1 MPSNERHGMEIS
13 ILIQGFII
21 FCSFIQA
28 FLISSFLMQFFE
40 TKHKAKK
47 ITLRK
52 IECVAFIFISLQLE
66 SVLQIGDVVITI
78 FIFWILFCF
87 SNKYLLGSKIQHGI
101 FIFIE
106 LLLIPLININFLQI
120 ILLVTD
126 MSVEEYLD
134 INNPYYLA
142 GIVIATIIYYCVSKL
157 FLKFKGDLA
166 IFLNKKYF
174 IIYTLIA
181 IYSLLVESIIFYF
194 LQKNVQI
201 NNYHIGL
208 LFISWGAV
216 GIDIYIVFTMCKIS
230 RQRNQEERIKMLQF
244 QNKCQEQQL
253 NEIRHSEKRI
263 QRLRHDYGNML
274 ANIEELVRNRNID
287 ECMTYLK
294 KANNYYMRDSHDYIC
309 SGNSILDATL
319 NSKLSICN
327 EKGIEVSSCIIGDFS
342 NIDGFMISII
352 LFNLLDNAIEASQK
366 IIKRKIK
373 VELKIKGEYFSC
385 IIKNKI
391 EQSVLQVNHDLK
403 TDKADKKLHGFGI
416 KHVEEL
422 VEKSDGLIEYFESAQ
437 YFCVH
442 IMLPLERINNNE
454 LG

>member
-1 MPSNERHGMEIS
+1 
-13 ILIQGFII
+13 
-21 FCSFIQA
+21 
-28 FLISSFLMQFFE
+28 MQFFE
-40 TKHKAKK
+40 AKHKAKK

-52 IECVAFIFISLQLE
+52 IECVALIFISLQLE
-66 SVLQIGDVVITI
+66 SVLQIGDIVITL
-78 FIFWILFCF
+78 FIFGILFYF
-87 SNKYLLGSKIQHGI
+87 SNKYLLGSKIQHSI

-126 MSVEEYLD
+126 VSVEEYLD
-134 INNPYYLA
+134 INNSFYLA
-142 GIVIATIIYYCVSKL
+142 GIVIVTIIYYCVSKL
-157 FLKFKGDLA
+157 LLKFKGDLE

-174 IIYTLIA
+174 IIYTLIL
-181 IYSLLVESIIFYF
+181 IYSLLVESTIFYS

-230 RQRNQEERIKMLQF
+230 KQRNQEERIKMLQF

-253 NEIRHSEKRI
+253 NEIRRSEKRI

-274 ANIEELVRNRNID
+274 INIEELVRSQKID

-294 KANNYYMRDSHDYIC
+294 KVNNYYMRDTHDYIC
-309 SGNSILDATL
+309 SGNSVLDATL

-366 IIKRKIK
+366 VTKRKIK

-385 IIKNKI
+385 IIKNRI

-403 TDKADKKLHGFGI
+403 TDKVDKKLHGFGI

-422 VEKSDGLIEYFESAQ
+422 VEKTDGLIEYFESSQ

-442 IMLPLERINNNE
+442 IMIPLERINDNE